1 MKKLICLILA
11 ILCVLSLTACGQTE
25 KPAGSA
31 DGTKPTAT
39 KPTTNQPT
47 TAPTVPTTVPPT
59 EPPKAPEFDP
69 KGNKTWAEDGV
80 LKILTIG
87 NSFSNDAMEYVFD
100 IAYAAGAKD
109 VYLGNLYIGSCTVEK
124 HLTNAKADNGAY
136 TYYTNEV
143 GAWEKVSKH
152 KMSDAIKSQN
162 WDFISIQQNS
172 KNSGKPES
180 YVFLQE
186 LVDIV
191 KSQATNP
198 KVEIVWHM
206 TWACANSYTGDLFAY
221 YQMDQVT
228 MYNAIV
234 DSVEQG
240 VFPVEGITR
249 VIPNGTVM
257 QNIRS
262 SYYGDNICRDG
273 LHLSL
278 PHGRILAGIGIVAST
293 IGIDWD
299 TIDLTDV
306 HSKIADDDKFIQVAL
321 ESVKNAMENPYEI
334 TQSKITK

>member
-1 MKKLICLILA
+1 MKKFLCLFLV
-11 ILCVLSLTACGQTE
+11 LVCVFSLTLTGCGKTD
-25 KPAGSA
+25 SA
-31 DGTKPTAT
+31 EGTKPTT
-39 KPTTNQPT
+39 TPTTQPT
-47 TAPTVPTTVPPT
+47 TAPTTVPPT

-69 KGNKTWAEDGV
+69 KGNKTWEEDGV

-109 VYLGNLYIGSCTVEK
+109 VFLGNLYIGSCTVDK
-124 HLTNAKADNGAY
+124 HLTNAKEDNGAY

-143 GAWEKVSKH
+143 GSWERVSKH

-172 KNSGKPES
+172 KNSGLPQS
-180 YVFLQE
+180 YANLQE
-186 LVDIV
+186 LVNIV

-206 TWACANSYTGDLFAY
+206 TWACAESYTGSLFAN
-221 YQMDQVT
+221 YQMSQEV
-228 MYNAIV
+228 MYNSIV
-234 DSVEQG
+234 DAVKQG
-240 VFPVEGITR
+240 VFPVKDITR

-257 QNIRS
+257 QNMRT
-262 SYYGDNICRDG
+262 SYYGDNVCRDG

-278 PHGRILAGIGIVAST
+278 PHGRILGGIGIVAAT

-306 HSKIADDDKFIQVAL
+306 HSKIADDDKFIQSAL
-321 ESVKNAMENPYEI
+321 ESVKNAMENPYQV